1 MPLKRGPT
9 VPDIEVAE
17 NQTAAP
23 TLDAILAGFEDR
35 ILAILTTHLDPIV
48 AALDAHIACL
58 DAQAARFDAQQ
69 DIFNHLTIRLDDRS
83 SPGPSEDL
91 DDPIPT
97 VG

>member
-1 MPLKRGPT
+1 MPLKRAPT

-17 NQTAAP
+17 NQTAVP

-69 DIFNHLTIRLDDRS
+69 DILNRLT
-83 SPGPSEDL
+83 
-91 DDPIPT
+91 T
-97 VG
+97 Q